1 MIRMV
6 IPSLMKKMKAMYLLS
21 SPEEIEYCLSRGY
34 NPLLFNRH
42 FDIEPKARYQY
53 LKSIFGDG
61 HDQRA
66 NERFFRYMWDV
77 KPHYCEECL
86 KPLKGYSAVYIS
98 HICTRGA
105 FPMLAHDPRNIN
117 ILCFEHHNQW
127 EHANTRKGMRIYQ
140 ENLEKI
146 KVLKRDSLK
155 LQKK

>member
-1 MIRMV
+1 MMIH
-6 IPSLMKKMKAMYLLS
+6 SLTLKKMKREIYCLS
-21 SPEEIEYCLSRGY
+21 SEEEIEYCFSRGY
-34 NPLLFNRH
+34 NPLLFNRY

-53 LKSIFGDG
+53 LKKIFGEG

-77 KPHYCEECL
+77 KHHYCEECL

-98 HICTRGA
+98 HIISRGSH
-105 FPMLAHDPRNIN
+105 PMLAHDPRNIN

-155 LQKK
+155 LQK